1 MPRNLNER
9 VELMTPVEFAPHKEQ
24 IKHILKLYFD
34 DNVKAYAMNQDGSYR
49 YLPMNGRVKRLTPR
63 IRASAKRKSCQRT
76 ASVKC
81 GSCAISSF
89 ARVRRIRRNRKTTKL
104 TMPAAFAK
112 W

>member
-49 YLPMNGRVKRLTPR
+49 YLADERTGKAVNAQDT
-63 IRASAKRKSCQRT
+63 CQRE
-76 ASVKC
+76 AEKLP
-81 GSCAISSF
+81 AH
-89 ARVRRIRRNRKTTKL
+89 RKREVRKLRNIVLRPRPTDPTEQGDN
-104 TMPAAFAK
+104 
-112 W
+112 